1 MQHEQEPT
9 GERSATNRRS
19 MEMVVALLL
28 LLLGSVVVF
37 DSLRLGA
44 SWADDGPQAGY
55 FPFHIGVILCATSL
69 YTLAGALRMRS
80 DVSFVSTR
88 GLRQVLT
95 VLIPTVVYVA
105 AIQWLG
111 LYVSS
116 SLFIAAFMWRLGRYR
131 IPLVAAVS
139 LGVSGALFAM
149 FEIWF
154 TLPLPKGP
162 IEAALGFG

>member
-1 MQHEQEPT
+1 MSTDDPSG

-19 MEMVVALLL
+19 MEVVVALVL
-28 LLLGSVVVF
+28 LLLGGVVVA

-55 FPFHIGVILCATSL
+55 FPFYIGAILCATSL
-69 YTLAGALRMRS
+69 YTLSRALRMRS

-88 GLRQVLT
+88 ALRLVLT
-95 VLIPTVVYVA
+95 VLVPTFVYIA

-111 LYVSS
+111 LYVASTV
-116 SLFIAAFMWRLGRYR
+116 FIAAFMWRLGGYR
-131 IPLVAAVS
+131 PPLIAAVS
-139 LGVSGALFAM
+139 IGVSGALFAM

-162 IEAALGFG
+162 VEAALGFG

>member
-88 GLRQVLT
+88 ALRLVLT

>member
-1 MQHEQEPT
+1 VQDEHGPNE
-9 GERSATNRRS
+9 ERSATNRRS
-19 MEMVVALLL
+19 MEVVVAFILLV
-28 LLLGSVVVF
+28 LGIVVVL

-55 FPFHIGVILCATSL
+55 FPFYIGVVICATSL
-69 YTLAGALRMRS
+69 HTLARALRMRS

-88 GLRQVLT
+88 ALRLVLT
-95 VLIPTVVYVA
+95 VLVPTVVYVA

-139 LGVSGALFAM
+139 IGVSGALFAM